1 MTDLVT
7 AMPQIRVRICLY
19 KRRAKGVR
27 LRQCYNICPGSHTT
41 QVWLSF
47 LILSVLST
55 SACAASLA
63 ITASLQTCLDGIKHT
78 IERSDALLY
87 SPSTDDIKASCR
99 MMSLRCYMLELEVIF
114 FEEDVEDK
122 VVDCKWNFE
131 ETLPPIDASVD
142 CPPCEAYARKNTTVF
157 LSRLKDLLHQSL
169 DL

>member
-78 IERSDALLY
+78 IE
-87 SPSTDDIKASCR
+87 SCR